1 MTNSSF
7 NPRSLVSWVSGY
19 VSIVL
24 VQFCSIRA
32 PTYSGGVF
40 AGYSS
45 HLVPHSFA
53 AAVKMRKGKAILI
66 SNTLTDA
73 FR

>member
-1 MTNSSF
+1 MSLNSSLYKKFFLNSSF

-32 PTYSGGVF
+32 PHTVVVF
-40 AGYSS
+40 LPVILRTWS
-45 HLVPHSFA
+45 HIRLLP
-53 AAVKMRKGKAILI
+53 R
-66 SNTLTDA
+66 
-73 FR
+73 